1 MSIKRINE
9 FPEGSGSLSND
20 DLFVFMDDSSGSGVT
35 KKITL
40 SQLSASIGGGS
51 SGSGNFSTLLVNGT
65 GVSIS
70 GHTHTASNIT
80 DFNSSI
86 SGLLPVKSIVGS
98 GNISVT
104 SVSGNFTIGSSGLV
118 KSDITGITAASGI
131 NNMVRISQAN
141 YDALVTKDS
150 STLYVIT

>member
-20 DLFVFMDDSSGSGVT
+20 DLFIFMDDSSGSGVT

-40 SQLSASIGGGS
+40 SQLFAAA
-51 SGSGNFSTLLVNGT
+51 T
-65 GVSIS
+65 
-70 GHTHTASNIT
+70 
-80 DFNSSI
+80 
-86 SGLLPVKSIVGS
+86 VKSIAGS
-98 GNISVT
+98 GNISVS
-104 SVSGNFTIGSSGLV
+104 SVSGNFTIGSSGLI

-131 NNMVRISQAN
+131 SNMIQISQAN